1 MNRQFTVVLF
11 LTLLAGL
18 CCAQNPL
25 SLSEGLSLSFELPAG
40 GSKDKIVT
48 VYIVECN
55 ETNLVERLILDSLRA
70 QPPQF
75 RFEGADEI
83 KIETRQLTLRDNET
97 SLLQLS
103 EGMSLI
109 ISVGGR
115 NRNRITER
123 IYAGGYVT
131 NESCKYIG
139 QVIVG
144 KGEVDNDTSVM
155 VLYHNDTVKLERKAV
170 DYSPLKGHVPK
181 EYIPVAASGIG
192 IIFISLFNA
201 IKAAVEF
208 LALDIG
214 RKRKPFGHTGPRFMG
229 VYVKEALA
237 VLGAALVLGF
247 AVTWTFA
254 GPTSAFLELLP
265 LNAGICLFAALSHE
279 LSHRLMGRLFGIEI
293 EYRFWYAGSFIT
305 ILTAFLGNAFGIQG
319 FLMEN
324 VDGKI
329 KNWQYGVTKLV
340 APVIST
346 LITAVFAFLYLKNPA
361 VIFQIVYTTASIWAM
376 AEIIPVR
383 GLDGFDIKNW
393 NRIVWLIFFIAISA
407 VYFTVNFI
415 Q

>member
-1 MNRQFTVVLF
+1 MNREFTLVLF

-25 SLSEGLSLSFELPAG
+25 SLSEELSLSFELPAG
-40 GSKDKIVT
+40 GVKDKLVT
-48 VYIVECN
+48 VYIVECDEN
-55 ETNLVERLILDSLRA
+55 NLVERLILDSLIA

-75 RFEGADEI
+75 SFEGVDEI
-83 KIETRQLTLRDNET
+83 KIETRQLILKDNET
-97 SLLQLS
+97 SLQKLS
-103 EGMSLI
+103 EGMGLI
-109 ISVGGR
+109 ISVGGL
-115 NRNRITER
+115 NKNRITEE
-123 IYAGGYVT
+123 IYAGGYVI
-131 NESCKYIG
+131 NESRKYVG
-139 QVIVG
+139 QVTVG
-144 KGEVDNDTSVM
+144 KGWVDDDTSVM
-155 VLYHNDTVKLERKAV
+155 VLYHNESDKLERKAV
-170 DYSPLKGHVPK
+170 DYSPLKGHVPE
-181 EYIPVAASGIG
+181 EYIPVVASGIG
-192 IIFISLFNA
+192 IFLISLFNV

-279 LSHRLMGRLFGIEI
+279 LSHRLMGRLFGIKI
-293 EYRFWYAGSFIT
+293 EYRFWYMGSFIT
-305 ILTAFLGNAFGIQG
+305 IVTAFFGNAFGIQG

-324 VDGKI
+324 IDGKI
-329 KNWQYGVTKLV
+329 KKWQYGVTKLV

-346 LITAVFAFLYLKNPA
+346 LITVVFAFLYLKNPA
-361 VIFQIVYTTASIWAM
+361 VIFQVVYTTASIWAM

-393 NRIVWLIFFIAISA
+393 NRIIWFIFFIAISL